1 MMDQSMVTLGWVI
14 LMWKFI
20 LLKLSP
26 CLWVKSGGNWQFID
40 ERDGEKAFLG
50 NQNNKCLHILSFSST
65 RLSALKIVSLIL
77 SKDRKINA
85 YGKEPTA
92 NAGDVRDT
100 VWSLGWKDPLEE
112 GMATHSD
119 VLAGGIPWTEEAGRL
134 LSIASHRVRDDWS
147 DLAQRSWLTEQ
158 FSGIVTAGGEI
169 PCGIPLSPSICSLLY
184 WWIIPKLFS
193 PQGRYC
199 VSSDYAQK
207 MDPKQIP

>member
-100 VWSLGWKDPLEE
+100 GLIPGLERSPGGGHGNPLRCSRWGNPMDRGGWQTAVHSVSQSQRRLKRLSTAQLVDRAVFRHRDSWWRNTLWHSIKSLNL
-112 GMATHSD
+112 
-119 VLAGGIPWTEEAGRL
+119 
-134 LSIASHRVRDDWS
+134 
-147 DLAQRSWLTEQ
+147 
-158 FSGIVTAGGEI
+158 
-169 PCGIPLSPSICSLLY
+169 
-184 WWIIPKLFS
+184 
-193 PQGRYC
+193 
-199 VSSDYAQK
+199 
-207 MDPKQIP
+207 